1 MQSLVCTSVLYILGI
16 VNAAGKALD
25 ALKRVRAGKAA
36 NNERKRTSNELSSL
50 FNFHKKKKINRSKPA
65 WRHKFVCLA
74 FHDQEKIPA
83 TDAEKE
89 ELYQAGLG
97 EKEVI
102 FPSLDLSGEEFRQL
116 LYEHFPRLRN
126 SGGYQLLKGLPN
138 CRFLE
143 VLSRNVH
150 ASASLL
156 KQRVGTSRTYIRPLQ
171 ADLDLTPLEPVVEA
185 VS

>member
-1 MQSLVCTSVLYILGI
+1 MLL
-16 VNAAGKALD
+16 AM
-25 ALKRVRAGKAA
+25 RMRAGKAA
-36 NNERKRTSNELSSL
+36 NKERKRARNELSNL
-50 FNFHKKKKINRSKPA
+50 FNFQKKKKMDRSKPA

-74 FHDQEKIPA
+74 FHDQERIPA

-97 EKEVI
+97 EKEVL
-102 FPSLDLSGEEFRQL
+102 FPSLDLSGEEFQQL
-116 LYEHFPRLRN
+116 IYEHFPR
-126 SGGYQLLKGLPN
+126 GGYQLLKGLPN
-138 CRFLE
+138 SRFLK
-143 VLSRNVH
+143 VLSVNVH
-150 ASASLL
+150 ASPSLL